1 MRYVCVCLQALEAK
15 TGRQTARGAG
25 RETNEGQ
32 GEGETSTAGALV
44 TAGGCAKEVCGW
56 KNADAEGAWG
66 VFYNRLVRAAPSW
79 LWPSL
84 GVNYCCRFV
93 AAAT

>member
-1 MRYVCVCLQALEAK
+1 MGEREDVKGTWVRRAGVENYTTLERE
-15 TGRQTARGAG
+15 GSFWCCRARCK
-25 RETNEGQ
+25 
-32 GEGETSTAGALV
+32 
-44 TAGGCAKEVCGW
+44 GGWMVCGW

-66 VFYNRLVRAAPSW
+66 VFYNSLVRAAPNW

-84 GVNYCCRFV
+84 GVNYCCRSV